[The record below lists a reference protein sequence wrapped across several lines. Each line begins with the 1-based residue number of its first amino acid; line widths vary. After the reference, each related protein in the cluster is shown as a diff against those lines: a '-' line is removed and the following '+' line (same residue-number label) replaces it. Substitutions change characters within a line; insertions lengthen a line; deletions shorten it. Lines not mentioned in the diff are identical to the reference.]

1 MSDELQQAISNF
13 MSALD
18 QEFKKKDEEINHLR
32 TQVGDL
38 SNRLYQAAQI
48 LMGGSI

>member
-1 MSDELQQAISNF
+1 MSEELQQAIGRF

-18 QEFKKKDEEINHLR
+18 QEFKRKDEEINHLR
-32 TQVGDL
+32 SQIGDL
-38 SNRLYQAAQI
+38 NDRLYQAAQI